1 MKRKQKFETP
11 AVLLELDLGLE
22 GRTMFQRSVVEDLT
36 IRTTGQ
42 EVQEWDFATGG
53 DENPFNHEWEN

>member
-22 GRTMFQRSVVEDLT
+22 GRMMFQNSVVDNLT
-36 IRTTGQ
+36 VRTTGQ
-42 EVQEWDFATGG
+42 EVKDWDFSAGG
-53 DENPFNHEWEN
+53 EDNPFNHEWE

>member
-22 GRTMFQRSVVEDLT
+22 GRMMFQNSVVDNLT
-36 IRTTGQ
+36 VKTTGQ
-42 EVQEWDFATGG
+42 EVKEWDFTPS
-53 DENPFNHEWEN
+53 DDSPFNHEWGE

>member
-22 GRTMFQRSVVEDLT
+22 GRMMFQNSVVET
-36 IRTTGQ
+36 MTVKTVGQ
-42 EVQEWDFATGG
+42 EVKDWDFSAGG
-53 DENPFNHEWEN
+53 ENNPFNHEWE

>member
-22 GRTMFQRSVVEDLT
+22 GRMMFQNSVVET
-36 IRTTGQ
+36 MTVKTVGQ
-42 EVQEWDFATGG
+42 EVKDWDFSAGG
-53 DENPFNHEWEN
+53 DDNPFNHEWE

>member
-22 GRTMFQRSVVEDLT
+22 GRMMFQRSVVEDLT

-42 EVQEWDFATGG
+42 EVQEWDFE
-53 DENPFNHEWEN
+53 DNPFNHEWEN

>member
-22 GRTMFQRSVVEDLT
+22 GRMMFQNSVVET
-36 IRTTGQ
+36 MTVKTVGQ
-42 EVQEWDFATGG
+42 EVKDWDFSAGG
-53 DENPFNHEWEN
+53 EDNPFNHEWE